1 MRIGL
6 IVIQTYKKGITTII
20 DSAVETVERPI
31 DPTAQS
37 GRVHV
42 WVSMWAN
49 MAFNRDAGTINL
61 NIYQS

>member
-1 MRIGL
+1 MVYSYTNSAVL
-6 IVIQTYKKGITTII
+6 

-42 WVSMWAN
+42 WVSM
-49 MAFNRDAGTINL
+49 
-61 NIYQS
+61 